1 MFYKT
6 LKVFF
11 QSQSLRFYF
20 FAVFFFF
27 GRGEIRFILFI
38 YCGEVTRFIYVFI
51 NGGTGELN
59 PGSHAS

>member
-27 GRGEIRFILFI
+27 LVEGKLGSFYLFI
-38 YCGEVTRFIYVFI
+38 AGK
-51 NGGTGELN
+51 
-59 PGSHAS
+59 